1 MREGSRTLTGQGVSQ
16 NCRLD
21 TKAGG
26 QLLAPPVCTVSAFL
40 FAFRNC
46 RIPWINTVTRQFLD
60 RCRQR
65 LGRIQAVLIP
75 YRVFS
80 SGANPPYSECEVVCR
95 LAEEAGV
102 RNDSSDAG
110 VMTQVMASAFGG

>member
-65 LGRIQAVLIP
+65 LGPIP
-75 YRVFS
+75 GGPITYPAFS
-80 SGANPPYSECEVVCR
+80 CRETPPCYQRQVALR
-95 LAEEAGV
+95 LAEGPV
-102 RNDSSDAG
+102 
-110 VMTQVMASAFGG
+110 